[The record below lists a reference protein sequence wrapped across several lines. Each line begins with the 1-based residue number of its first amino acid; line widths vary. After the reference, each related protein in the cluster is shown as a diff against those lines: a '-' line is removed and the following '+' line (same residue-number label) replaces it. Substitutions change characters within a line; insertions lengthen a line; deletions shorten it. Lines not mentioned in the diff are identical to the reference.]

1 MSSAEEVSMEPMDA
15 TRGSRLTQ
23 IRLKRLARLGGGSG
37 PSSPGPSRDETEK
50 ESDKNEEANKEEVSK
65 EEVNKDETK
74 RQAPQKSESTKGT
87 TPTIKPKIKIVPKA
101 SPTAASTTTA
111 TSTPKAAPRA
121 TPPSASLTAPFQQYE
136 QDAIESIL
144 RISVR
149 QKPRCAQLNSVK
161 EELEAENKPVA
172 LSRDNLEDALF
183 SHLTG
188 SKTVFNYLMES
199 FLRAKKDLAVLNKA
213 DSSSSVEVPA
223 KKELVKTIMEMTTR
237 YGLLYVSVPDMY
249 EQAEG
254 IVEVL
259 RLSQNG
265 SLSWEFMDEIFSRAQ
280 TDGDMGSVAGKILQ
294 DVNGLILSANQDASQ
309 SATAALYFVAHLF
322 SNKLFAGAV
331 PEIEGFVESGSN
343 DEKPADIEKNPAG
356 LGPVFAISPLHG
368 STALT
373 FFPIGTP
380 EQMMDPRGNA
390 ANGVRAE
397 SRIVQDQLFQIVDKI
412 VRASPQARDCILQ
425 YFGRVLKCNHR
436 RRATRLQEGTTSS
449 DGFLLNIFFVLLKLA
464 DPFVDNGCS
473 KIDKIDI
480 DYYSRTK
487 NAVIDISEETK
498 IHADSTEAAEY
509 YGEDGENCEKK
520 ALAPNFI
527 SHVFFLTAGYLYYG
541 FGGAQQQVTRLKEH
555 HDQVRDYLDNSRV
568 QYANV
573 PEAQRG
579 AVNMQ
584 LQKVEKMVGSL
595 AAQRAAI
602 LAVISEQDV
611 CVQVLQFAI
620 FQMHYL
626 IRVLDPSHS
635 YPKGGEITLPLYT
648 GRNTGPIEYL
658 PEYLIEGPVGIV
670 NVMCR
675 HNTILAMMS
684 PLVDVSALVTFGV
697 VFLRHSDVIKNP
709 HQKSKIVEM
718 LFCGTQPIYK
728 QNDGFLVS
736 TFNSQ
741 KLALES
747 LMHSLMN
754 IYIEFEQTGAHTQ
767 FYDKF
772 NIRYYVSQ
780 IIESIWNN
788 VNYQK
793 RLEKESHD
801 NIDFFVRFVAL
812 LLNDVTYL
820 MDESVSSLTE
830 IRQIEA
836 EMATMTEEEKT
847 STHAQELLKK
857 FKTAERNIK
866 GWMPLTNKNMRLL
879 DLFTQAVPKS
889 FVSPE
894 IVDRLAAMMNH
905 NLKALVGPRCR
916 DLKVKNMLKY
926 GFDPKEL
933 LVKLSKAYYN
943 LHKQDAFIQAIAR
956 DGRSFDPANFT
967 RAMELIS
974 RFNLMPREYLDQI
987 VVLRDKASEVAAQDE
1002 EDEQDLGDIPD
1013 EYLDPLMY
1021 TLMTNPVILPSS
1033 KISIDLATIKSHL
1046 LSDPKDPFN
1055 RAPLK
1060 LEDVLPNDELKL
1072 EIENWVKEKRSAA
1085 KAKDAD
1091 GDVAMGE

>member
-1 MSSAEEVSMEPMDA
+1 MV
-15 TRGSRLTQ
+15 
-23 IRLKRLARLGGGSG
+23 
-37 PSSPGPSRDETEK
+37 
-50 ESDKNEEANKEEVSK
+50 
-65 EEVNKDETK
+65 
-74 RQAPQKSESTKGT
+74 
-87 TPTIKPKIKIVPKA
+87 KPKIKIVPKPA
-101 SPTAASTTTA
+101 PAVAKPAPKTA
-111 TSTPKAAPRA
+111 PKPA
-121 TPPSASLTAPFQQYE
+121 PPSALLTTPFDTYE
-136 QDAIESIL
+136 QEAIESLL

-149 QKPRCAQLNSVK
+149 NKPRCAQLEGVK
-161 EELEAENKPVA
+161 EELSAEGKTVA
-172 LSRDNLEDALF
+172 LSKDNLEDALF

-199 FLRAKKDLAVLNKA
+199 FLRAKKDQAILNKA
-213 DSSSSVEVPA
+213 GKDTVDIEA
-223 KKELVKTIMEMTTR
+223 KKDLVKNIMEMTTR

-249 EQAEG
+249 EQATG
-254 IVEVL
+254 IQEVL
-259 RLSQNG
+259 KLSQNG
-265 SLSWEFMDEIFSRAQ
+265 SLSWEYMDEIFTRAKG
-280 TDGDMGSVAGKILQ
+280 DGDMGSVAGKIIQ
-294 DVNGLILSANQDASQ
+294 DVNGIILSVSQDASQ

-331 PEIEGFVESGSN
+331 PEIEGFVESGTN
-343 DEKPADIEKNPAG
+343 DEKPSEIEKNPVG
-356 LGPVFAISPLHG
+356 LGPVFAISPLHAA
-368 STALT
+368 SALT
-373 FFPIGTP
+373 FYPIGTP

-390 ANGVRAE
+390 SNGVRAE
-397 SRIVQDQLFQIVDKI
+397 ARIVQDQLFQIVDKI

-464 DPFVDNGCS
+464 DPFVDGACS

-480 DYYSRTK
+480 EYYTK
-487 NAVIDISEETK
+487 KSVVDITDETK
-498 IHADSTEAAEY
+498 IHADSTEATEY
-509 YGEDGENCEKK
+509 YDEKNGDK
-520 ALAPNFI
+520 KEVSPNFI

-555 HDQVRDYLDNSRV
+555 HDQARDYLDNSRV

-584 LQKVEKMVGSL
+584 LQKVEKMVGGL

-620 FQMHYL
+620 FQMHFL
-626 IRVLDPSHS
+626 IRVLQPSHT
-635 YPKGGEITLPLYT
+635 YPHAGEVSLPLYT
-648 GRNTGPIEYL
+648 GDNTGPIEYL
-658 PEYLIEGPVGIV
+658 PEYLIEGPVGVV

-675 HNTILAMMS
+675 HNTILSMLS

-718 LFCGTQPIYK
+718 LFYGTQPIYN

-830 IRQIEA
+830 IREIET
-836 EMATMTEEEKT
+836 ELATMTEEEKQ
-847 STHAQELLKK
+847 STHAQELQKK

-866 GWMPLTNKNMRLL
+866 GWMPLTNKNMKLL

-905 NLKALVGPRCR
+905 NLKALVGPKCR

-926 GFDPKEL
+926 GFDPKDL

-943 LHKQDAFIQAIAR
+943 LHKQDAFIQAVAR

-967 RAMELIS
+967 RAIDLIS

-987 VVLRDKASEVAAQDE
+987 VVLRNSASEVAARDE

-1033 KISIDLATIKSHL
+1033 KINIDLATIKSHL

-1060 LEDVLPNDELKL
+1060 LEDVLPNEELKV
-1072 EIENWVKEKRSAA
+1072 EIENWVREKKSAA
-1085 KAKDAD
+1085 KKKDGD
-1091 GDVAMGE
+1091 GDVEMS

>member
-1 MSSAEEVSMEPMDA
+1 MSSAEE
-15 TRGSRLTQ
+15 
-23 IRLKRLARLGGGSG
+23 IRLKRLARLGGAS
-37 PSSPGPSRDETEK
+37 SSPTPETDKREDKKDKEEEK
-50 ESDKNEEANKEEVSK
+50 EDKKETKPAESSTSSVTKPTAKPVSK
-65 EEVNKDETK
+65 LPV
-74 RQAPQKSESTKGT
+74 
-87 TPTIKPKIKIVPKA
+87 KPKIKIVPKVA
-101 SPTAASTTTA
+101 TSTTT
-111 TSTPKAAPRA
+111 TRPPTAPA
-121 TPPSASLTAPFQQYE
+121 PAASLSVSYDQYV

-144 RISVR
+144 RITVR
-149 QKPRCAQLNSVK
+149 ESPRCVQLSSVK
-161 EELEAENKPVA
+161 QELQSENKSVQ
-172 LSRDNLEDALF
+172 LSADNVEDALF

-213 DSSSSVEVPA
+213 GPEAVDVEP
-223 KKELVKTIMEMTTR
+223 KKELVKTILQMTVR

-254 IVEVL
+254 IIEVL

-265 SLSWEFMDEIFSRAQ
+265 SLSWEFMDEIFTSAQ
-280 TDGDMGSVAGKILQ
+280 ADGEIGSVAGKILQ

-309 SATAALYFVAHLF
+309 SATASLYFVAHLF
-322 SNKLFAGAV
+322 SNKTFAAAV
-331 PEIEGFVESGSN
+331 PQIEGFVESGTN
-343 DEKPADIEKNPAG
+343 DDKPADIEKNPVG

-380 EQMMDPRGNA
+380 PQMMDPRGNA

-412 VRASPQARDCILQ
+412 VRASPQARDSILQ

-464 DPFVDNGCS
+464 DPFVDNACS

-480 DYYSRTK
+480 DYYSRTT

-509 YGEDGENCEKK
+509 YENAAKK
-520 ALAPNFI
+520 DVTPNFI

-555 HDQVRDYLDNSRV
+555 HDQVRDYLENSRV

-626 IRVLDPSHS
+626 IRVLDPSHV
-635 YPKGGEITLPLYT
+635 YPRGGEVTLPLYT
-648 GRNTGPIEYL
+648 GENTGPIGYL

-670 NVMCR
+670 NVICR
-675 HNTILAMMS
+675 HNTILAMLS

-718 LFCGTQPIYK
+718 LFCGTQPIYN

-836 EMATMTEEEKT
+836 ELATMSEEEKK
-847 STHAQELLKK
+847 STHAQELEKK

-866 GWMPLTNKNMRLL
+866 GWMPLTNKNMKLL
-879 DLFTQAVPKS
+879 DLFTQAVPRS

-926 GFDPKEL
+926 GFDPKDL

-943 LHKQDAFIQAIAR
+943 LHKQDAFIQAVAR

-967 RAMELIS
+967 RAIELIS
-974 RFNLMPREYLDQI
+974 RFNLMPREHLDQI
-987 VVLRDKASEVAAQDE
+987 VALRNKAEEVAAQDE

-1033 KISIDLATIKSHL
+1033 KINIDLATIKSHL

-1060 LEDVLPNDELKL
+1060 LEDVLPNEELKV
-1072 EIENWVKEKRSAA
+1072 EIEAWVKEKRSAA
-1085 KAKDAD
+1085 KKKDAD
-1091 GDVAMGE
+1091 GDVDMS

>member
-1 MSSAEEVSMEPMDA
+1 MSSAEE
-15 TRGSRLTQ
+15 
-23 IRLKRLARLGGGSG
+23 IRLKRLARLGGGASSPSEADNNKKEEESKSVKPESSQEVKPESKEVKPEPKQAPKVEM
-37 PSSPGPSRDETEK
+37 PSSSTPS
-50 ESDKNEEANKEEVSK
+50 A
-65 EEVNKDETK
+65 
-74 RQAPQKSESTKGT
+74 
-87 TPTIKPKIKIVPKA
+87 KPKIKIVPKA
-101 SPTAASTTTA
+101 AP
-111 TSTPKAAPRA
+111 TSTPAPKPRA
-121 TPPSASLTAPFQQYE
+121 PAPSASVSAPFAEYE
-136 QDAIESIL
+136 QDAIEAVL
-144 RISVR
+144 RVTVR
-149 QKPRCAQLNSVK
+149 NKPRCAQLDSVK
-161 EELEAENKPVA
+161 QELESENRPVA
-172 LSRDNLEDALF
+172 LAASLLEDVLF
-183 SHLTG
+183 THVSG
-188 SKTVFNYLMES
+188 APEAFNKLMEC
-199 FLRAKKDLAVLNKA
+199 FLRGKKELGVLNKA
-213 DSSSSVEVPA
+213 GSEGVDLEA
-223 KKELVKTIMEMTTR
+223 KKELVRAMMDLALR
-237 YGLLYVSVPDMY
+237 YGLLSCSTDDVF
-249 EQAEG
+249 EQSQG
-254 IVEVL
+254 IQEVL

-265 SLSWEFMDEIFSRAQ
+265 SLSWEFMDEMFHKAQ
-280 TDGDMGSVAGKILQ
+280 ADGDMGSLAGKLLQ
-294 DVNGLILSANQDASQ
+294 DVNGLILAANQDASQ

-368 STALT
+368 SSALT

-380 EQMMDPRGNA
+380 EPMMDPRGNA

-397 SRIVQDQLFQIVDKI
+397 ARIVQDQLFQIVDKI
-412 VRASPQARDCILQ
+412 VRASPKARDCLLQ

-464 DPFVDNGCS
+464 DPFVDASCS

-480 DYYSRTK
+480 DYYSRTTH
-487 NAVIDISEETK
+487 AVIDISDETK
-498 IHADSTEAAEY
+498 IHADSSEAAEY
-509 YGEDGENCEKK
+509 YGDEKK
-520 ALAPNFI
+520 KDIAPNFI

-626 IRVLDPSHS
+626 VRVLDPQHV
-635 YPKGGEITLPLYT
+635 YPKGGEVSLPLYT
-648 GRNTGPIEYL
+648 GTNSGPIEYL
-658 PEYLIEGPVGIV
+658 PEYLLEGPVGIV

-675 HNTILAMMS
+675 HNTILAMLS

-718 LFCGTQPIYK
+718 LFCGTQPIYN

-741 KLALES
+741 KLALDS

-836 EMATMTEEEKT
+836 ELATMSEEEKN
-847 STHAQELLKK
+847 STHAQELQKK

-866 GWMPLTNKNMRLL
+866 GWMPLTNKNMKLL

-916 DLKVKNMLKY
+916 DLKVKNMLQY
-926 GFDPKEL
+926 GFDPKDL

-943 LHKQDAFIQAIAR
+943 LHKQDEFIQAVAR

-967 RAMELIS
+967 RAIELIS

-987 VVLRDKASEVAAQDE
+987 VALRDRASEVAAQDE

-1033 KISIDLATIKSHL
+1033 KINIDLATIKSHL

-1060 LEDVLPNDELKL
+1060 LEDVLPNEELKV
-1072 EIENWVKEKRSAA
+1072 EIANWVKEKRSAA

-1091 GDVAMGE
+1091 GDVAMNE

>member
-1 MSSAEEVSMEPMDA
+1 MSSAEE
-15 TRGSRLTQ
+15 
-23 IRLKRLARLGGGSG
+23 IRLKRLARLGGGASS
-37 PSSPGPSRDETEK
+37 PSPGPS
-50 ESDKNEEANKEEVSK
+50 ESRKAEGTPKEEVKK
-65 EEVNKDETK
+65 EVKEVKEVKKDE
-74 RQAPQKSESTKGT
+74 PKS
-87 TPTIKPKIKIVPKA
+87 TPAIKPKIKIVPKA
-101 SPTAASTTTA
+101 AASAATG
-111 TSTPKAAPRA
+111 TSTPKSAAPRPA
-121 TPPSASLTAPFQQYE
+121 PAPSASLTVPFQQYE

-144 RISVR
+144 RITVR
-149 QKPRCAQLNSVK
+149 DKQRCTQLASVK
-161 EELEAENKPVA
+161 EELESENKPVA

-188 SKTVFNYLMES
+188 SKAVFNYLMES

-213 DSSSSVEVPA
+213 GTDAVDVEP
-223 KKELVKTIMEMTTR
+223 KKELVRNIMEMTTR
-237 YGLLYVSVPDMY
+237 YGLLFVSVPDMY
-249 EQAEG
+249 EQAQG
-254 IVEVL
+254 IMEVL
-259 RLSQNG
+259 KLSQNG
-265 SLSWEFMDEIFSRAQ
+265 SLSWEFVDEIFSRAQ

-309 SATAALYFVAHLF
+309 SATAALYFVSHLF
-322 SNKLFAGAV
+322 SNKLFASAV
-331 PEIEGFVESGSN
+331 PEIEGFVESGTN
-343 DEKPADIEKNPAG
+343 DEKPADIEKNPHG

-464 DPFVDNGCS
+464 DPFVDNACS

-509 YGEDGENCEKK
+509 YGDEKNADK
-520 ALAPNFI
+520 KDLAPNFI

-555 HDQVRDYLDNSRV
+555 HDQVRDYLDNSRI

-626 IRVLDPSHS
+626 IRVLDPSHT
-635 YPKGGEITLPLYT
+635 YPLGGEVTLPLYT
-648 GRNTGPIEYL
+648 GENTGPIAYL

-675 HNTILAMMS
+675 HNTILAMLS

-718 LFCGTQPIYK
+718 LFCGTQPIYN

-836 EMATMTEEEKT
+836 ELAAMTEEEKN
-847 STHAQELLKK
+847 STHAQELQKK

-866 GWMPLTNKNMRLL
+866 GWMPLTNKNMKLL

-926 GFDPKEL
+926 GFDPKDL

-943 LHKQDAFIQAIAR
+943 LHKQDAFIQAVAR

-967 RAMELIS
+967 RAIELIS

-987 VVLRDKASEVAAQDE
+987 VALRDKASEVAAQDE

-1033 KISIDLATIKSHL
+1033 KINIDLATIKSHL

-1072 EIENWVKEKRSAA
+1072 EIETWVEEKRSAA
-1085 KAKDAD
+1085 KTKDAD
-1091 GDVAMGE
+1091 GDVDMS